1 MVMSLI
7 CDGRLFGV
15 TLFCHFF
22 VGDKVNPRRGGK
34 QAQANDTEKEE
45 CILGGLF

>member
-1 MVMSLI
+1 MVVCLVSRYFVI
-7 CDGRLFGV
+7 Y
-15 TLFCHFF
+15 